1 LQLQELPE
9 KLSLGW
15 SIPAFDGGKP
25 ILSYTVKVNGETE
38 CEATSAR
45 ICDFAEPRAGMT
57 YEFEVFAT
65 NSIGDGAVATY
76 SITMP
81 APPSTGVYV
90 GPLVTHVMPNP
101 AKPGAL
107 VLVVGAMLDI
117 VETISIAG
125 RELEFSIA
133 SSNALS
139 VRLPANIAEGLYD
152 IVITSS
158 YGRLTVQDA
167 LLVSLDATSPEIDPE
182 TDPGTDSESGSGSQE
197 NSGSDGQ
204 GGTDPTDGSSTDNG
218 SSDGGA
224 TDPGT
229 HSQGGS
235 QENSGSDGSGGE
247 SEAPVPIDADQG
259 DFPSNVIGFWW
270 IPVLALLLTLLAA
283 RRVRAK
289 AETKQ

>member
-25 ILSYTVKVNGETE
+25 ILNYTVKVNGETE

-107 VLVVGAMLDI
+107 IVVSGAMLDI

-167 LLVSLDATSPEIDPE
+167 LLISLITTVIDSGDSGESGEDSGSSGTGNDSSSSSGSGEPGAG
-182 TDPGTDSESGSGSQE
+182 DSGSGTDSGTDNGSGSGSDSGSGS
-197 NSGSDGQ
+197 NGGSGSGSD
-204 GGTDPTDGSSTDNG
+204 N
-218 SSDGGA
+218 A
-224 TDPGT
+224 
-229 HSQGGS
+229 
-235 QENSGSDGSGGE
+235 GE
-247 SEAPVPIDADQG
+247 SEAPGAQDGEGSEGQG
-259 DFPSNVIGFWW
+259 GAPDLMWLLYLLIVI
-270 IPVLALLLTLLAA
+270 VLILVVRRIAL
-283 RRVRAK
+283 K
-289 AETKQ
+289 K